1 MKIIQI
7 VGRSN
12 AGKTTFI
19 KSLIGALSGHGTV
32 GAVKH
37 LGHHGFSLE
46 PGKDTTLYHESYAAI
61 SGGVDEEKSV
71 LVRRENDLDSTLEI
85 LCNAG
90 VEYAILEGFKSRPF
104 PRIVIGDLP
113 SENVVLRNPTV
124 DEVIAALPR
133 FEDYYTVEGLVRE
146 LKRECGVSHAGAV
159 LTFNGLVRE
168 WTGTERTEYLEFDE
182 TVDAVTESILQEE
195 VEAVP
200 GIIGARFHHRKGRL
214 YAGEDITY
222 LAILAEHR
230 QEAFAAASNAID
242 RLKRELHDVEK

>member
-12 AGKTTFI
+12 TGKTTFI
-19 KSLIGALSGHGTV
+19 KSLIGALSTYGTV

-46 PGKDTTLYHESYAAI
+46 PGKDTTLYYESYAAI

-71 LVRRENDLDSTLEI
+71 IVRRENDLNSTLEI

-90 VEYAILEGFKSRPF
+90 VEYAILEGFKSRSF
-104 PRIVIGDLP
+104 PRIVIGDLE
-113 SENVVLRNPTV
+113 SENVVLRNPTI
-124 DEVIAALPR
+124 EETIAALDR
-133 FEDYYTVEGLVRE
+133 FEDYHTVEGLVRE
-146 LKRECGVSHAGAV
+146 LKRECDVPHAGAI
-159 LTFNGLVRE
+159 LTFNGIVRE
-168 WTGTERTEYLEFDE
+168 WTGDDRTEHMDFDK
-182 TVDAVTESILQEE
+182 TVDAVAEGIRKEMET
-195 VEAVP
+195 VP
-200 GIIGARFHHRKGRL
+200 GIIGARFYHWKGRL

-230 QEAFAAASNAID
+230 QEAFAAAASAID

>member
-12 AGKTTFI
+12 TGKTTFI
-19 KSLIGALSGHGTV
+19 KSLIAALSARGTV

-37 LGHHGFSLE
+37 LGHHGFLLE
-46 PGKDTTLYHESYAAI
+46 PGKDTTVYYESHAAI
-61 SGGVDEEKSV
+61 SSGVDEEKSV
-71 LVRRENDLDSTLEI
+71 LIRRENDLNSTLEV

-90 VEYAILEGFKSRPF
+90 IEYAILEGFKSRLF
-104 PRIVIGDLP
+104 PRVVIGDLD

-124 DEVIAALPR
+124 DEVLAALPQ

-146 LKRECGVSHAGAV
+146 LRRECDVSHAGAV
-159 LTFNGLVRE
+159 LTFNGIVRE
-168 WTGTERTEYLEFDE
+168 WTGTERTEYLDFDE
-182 TVDAVTESILQEE
+182 SVDAVTESILREI
-195 VEAVP
+195 EAVP

-242 RLKRELHDVEK
+242 RLKRELHDMEK

>member
-12 AGKTTFI
+12 TGKTTFI
-19 KSLIGALSGHGTV
+19 KNLIPALSAHGTV

-37 LGHHGFSLE
+37 VGHHGFQLE
-46 PGKDTTLYHESYAAI
+46 PGKDTTVYYEAHAAL
-61 SGGVDEEKSV
+61 SAGVDSEKSV
-71 LVRRENDLDSTLEI
+71 LIRRENDLDSTLET
-85 LCNAG
+85 LCNMG
-90 VEYAILEGFKSRPF
+90 VEYAIIEGFKTRPF
-104 PRIVIGDLP
+104 PRIVIGDLE

-124 DEVIAALPR
+124 DEVIAALPK
-133 FEDYYTVEGLVRE
+133 FEDYYTLEGLVRE
-146 LKRECGVSHAGAV
+146 LKRECDVSHAGAI
-159 LTFNGLVRE
+159 LMFNGIVRE
-168 WTGTERTEYLEFDE
+168 WNGTEHTDYLDFDE
-182 TVDAVTESILQEE
+182 TVDAVTESIRQEI
-195 VEAVP
+195 EAVP

-222 LAILAEHR
+222 LAMLAEHR

>member
-12 AGKTTFI
+12 TGKTTFI
-19 KSLIGALSGHGTV
+19 RSLIGALSARGTV

-37 LGHHGFSLE
+37 LGHHGFLLD
-46 PGKDTTLYHESYAAI
+46 PGKDTTLYYESHAAI

-71 LVRRENDLDSTLEI
+71 IVRRENDLDSTLAI
-85 LCNAG
+85 LCNTG

-104 PRIVIGDLP
+104 PRVVIGDLP
-113 SENVVLRNPTV
+113 GENVVLRNPTI
-124 DEVIAALPR
+124 DEVIAALPE
-133 FEDYYTVEGLVRE
+133 FEDYYTIEGLVRE
-146 LKRECGVSHAGAV
+146 LRRECGVSHAGAV
-159 LTFNGLVRE
+159 LTFNGIVRE

-182 TVDAVTESILQEE
+182 TVDALTESIHREM
-195 VEAVP
+195 EAVP
-200 GIIGARFHHRKGRL
+200 GIIGARFYHRKGRL

-230 QEAFAAASNAID
+230 EEAFAAASNAID

>member
-12 AGKTTFI
+12 SGKTTFI
-19 KSLIGALSGHGTV
+19 KNLIGALSARGTI

-37 LGHHGFSLE
+37 VGHHGFSLE
-46 PGKDTTLYHESYAAI
+46 PGKDTTIYYESHAAI
-61 SGGVDEEKSV
+61 SSGVDEEKSV
-71 LVRRENDLDSTLEI
+71 IIRRENDLDSTLQI

-90 VEYAILEGFKSRPF
+90 VDYAILEGFKSLPF

-113 SENVVLRNPTV
+113 GENVVLRNPTV
-124 DEVIAALPR
+124 DDVIAALPE

-182 TVDAVTESILQEE
+182 TVDAVTESILEE
-195 VEAVP
+195 VKSVP

-230 QEAFAAASNAID
+230 QEAFAAAGSAID
-242 RLKRELHDVEK
+242 RLKQELHDAEK

>member
-19 KSLIGALSGHGTV
+19 KGLIGALSAHGTV

-37 LGHHGFSLE
+37 LGHHGFLLE
-46 PGKDTTLYHESYAAI
+46 PGKDTTLYYESHAAI

-90 VEYAILEGFKSRPF
+90 IEYAILEGFKSRPF
-104 PRIVIGDLP
+104 PRVVIGDLE
-113 SENVVLRNPTV
+113 SENVVLRNPTI
-124 DEVIAALPR
+124 DAVIAALPE

-146 LKRECGVSHAGAV
+146 LKRECGVSRAGAV

-168 WTGTERTEYLEFDE
+168 WTGTERTGYLEFNE
-182 TVDAVTESILQEE
+182 TVNAVTESILED
-195 VEAVP
+195 VKAVP
-200 GIIGARFHHRKGRL
+200 GIIGARFYHRKGRL

-230 QEAFAAASNAID
+230 QEAFAAAGSAID
-242 RLKRELHDVEK
+242 RLKRELHDTEK

>member
-19 KSLIGALSGHGTV
+19 KSLIGALSAHGTV

-37 LGHHGFSLE
+37 LGHHGFLLE
-46 PGKDTTLYHESYAAI
+46 PGKDTTMYYESHAAI

-71 LVRRENDLDSTLEI
+71 LVRRENDLDSTLET

-90 VEYAILEGFKSRPF
+90 IEYAILEGFKSRPF
-104 PRIVIGDLP
+104 PRVVIGDLE
-113 SENVVLRNPTV
+113 SENVVLRNPTI
-124 DEVIAALPR
+124 DAVIAALPE

-146 LKRECGVSHAGAV
+146 LKRECGVSRAGAV

-168 WTGTERTEYLEFDE
+168 WTGTERTGYLEFNE
-182 TVDAVTESILQEE
+182 TVNAVTESILED
-195 VEAVP
+195 VKAVP
-200 GIIGARFHHRKGRL
+200 GIIGARFYHRKGRL

-230 QEAFAAASNAID
+230 QEAFAAAGSAID
-242 RLKRELHDVEK
+242 RLKRELHDTEK

>member
-12 AGKTTFI
+12 TGKTTFI
-19 KSLIGALSGHGTV
+19 KSLIGALSAHGTV

-37 LGHHGFSLE
+37 LGHHGFLLE
-46 PGKDTTLYHESYAAI
+46 PGKDTTLYYESHAAI

-71 LVRRENDLDSTLEI
+71 IVRRENDLDSTLAT

-90 VEYAILEGFKSRPF
+90 IEYAILEGFKTRPF
-104 PRIVIGDLP
+104 PRVVIGDLP
-113 SENVVLRNPTV
+113 GENVVLRNPTI
-124 DEVIAALPR
+124 DEVIAALPE

-146 LKRECGVSHAGAV
+146 LRRECGISHAGAV
-159 LTFNGLVRE
+159 LTFNGIVRE

-182 TVDAVTESILQEE
+182 TVDVLTESILQEM
-195 VEAVP
+195 EAVP
-200 GIIGARFHHRKGRL
+200 GIIGARFYHRKGRL

-230 QEAFAAASNAID
+230 EEAFAAASNAID

>member
-1 MKIIQI
+1 MKVLQV
-7 VGRSN
+7 VGSSN

-19 KSLIGALSGHGTV
+19 KSLIRALSVDGAV

-37 LGHHGFSLE
+37 LGHHDYSLE
-46 PGKDTTLYHESYAAI
+46 PGKDTTIYYESYAAI

-71 LVRRENDLDSTLEI
+71 IVRRGNDLDSTLEV

-90 VEYAILEGFKSRPF
+90 TEYAILEGFKSRMF

-113 SENVVLRNPTV
+113 SENIVLRNPSVEETV
-124 DEVIAALPR
+124 AALDR

-159 LTFNGLVRE
+159 LTFNGIVRE
-168 WTGTERTEYLEFDE
+168 WSGDDRTEYMDFDE
-182 TVDAVTESILQEE
+182 TVDDVAESIRKEME
-195 VEAVP
+195 SVP
-200 GIIGARFHHRKGRL
+200 GIIGARFYHRKGRL

-230 QEAFAAASNAID
+230 QEAFAAAANAID

>member
-1 MKIIQI
+1 MKIVQV

-19 KSLIGALSGHGTV
+19 KNLIGALSTRGTV

-37 LGHHGFSLE
+37 LGHHGFLLE
-46 PGKDTTLYHESYAAI
+46 PGKDTTIYHESHAAI

-104 PRIVIGDLP
+104 PRVVIGDLE
-113 SENVVLRNPTV
+113 SENVVLRDPTV
-124 DEVIAALPR
+124 DETIAALAR
-133 FEDYYTVEGLVRE
+133 FEDYYTIEGLVRE
-146 LKRECGVSHAGAV
+146 LRRECGVSHAGAV

-182 TVDAVTESILQEE
+182 TVDALTESILQEM
-195 VEAVP
+195 EAVP

-242 RLKRELHDVEK
+242 RLKQELHDVEK

>member
-7 VGRSN
+7 VGHSN

-19 KSLIGALSGHGTV
+19 KSLIGALSPHGSV

-46 PGKDTTLYHESYAAI
+46 HGKDTTIYYESYAAI

-71 LVRRENDLDSTLEI
+71 VVRRENDLNSTLDL

-90 VEYAILEGFKSRPF
+90 IEYAILEGFKSRPF
-104 PRIVIGDLP
+104 PRVVIGDLE
-113 SENVVLRNPTV
+113 SENVVLRNPSV
-124 DEVIAALPR
+124 EEVIAALDR
-133 FEDYYTVEGLVRE
+133 FEDHHTVEGLVRE
-146 LKRECGVSHAGAV
+146 LKRECDVSHAGAI
-159 LTFNGLVRE
+159 LTFNGIVRE
-168 WTGTERTEYLEFDE
+168 WSGDDRTEYMDFDE
-182 TVDAVTESILQEE
+182 TVDATAKNIREE
-195 VEAVP
+195 METVP

-230 QEAFAAASNAID
+230 QEAFAAAANAID
-242 RLKRELHDVEK
+242 RLKRELHDVRK